1 MHVDPY
7 ILVIT
12 ILGIAA
18 LGMAWLPG
26 GLANRPLS
34 YPIIY
39 LLLGAALYS
48 LPLDLPDPDV
58 RKEESFVV
66 RLTELSVIVSLMGS
80 GIKINRSFNLR
91 NWSIPLRL
99 VTVTMVLCIGI
110 LALLGWSVLGFS
122 IASAVLLGAV
132 LAPTDPVLAADIQVG
147 PPSEEYEDH
156 VRFSLTAEAGMN
168 DGMAFPFTWLAIALA
183 ISAETSEQWIG
194 NWLLV
199 DVLYK
204 IVAGTAMGILI
215 GRLMAWLV
223 FQLPKKSKVFPE
235 VKDGF
240 VALSLTLVVYGL
252 TEMIH
257 GYGFIAV
264 FVAGLTLGG
273 YERNHDYHKEM
284 HDFTDQMER
293 MLLVVVLIP
302 FGGSLVKGM
311 LDELTWQG
319 AVVGLVFLFIIRP
332 FSSWVGLI
340 GTTVSL
346 KEKMAISFFGI
357 RGIGSFYYLSFAMYK
372 TTFGQEEEV
381 WAVVSFIVVVSIFLH
396 GITAFPVMRYLD
408 LRRLKEERA
417 RIATKL
423 DENTK
428 APKPTLE
435 Q

>member
-18 LGMAWLPG
+18 LGMAWLPS
-26 GLANRPLS
+26 GLANRALS

-39 LLLGAALYS
+39 LILGAALYS

-58 RKEESFVV
+58 RAEESFVV

-80 GIKINRSFNLR
+80 GIKINRSFNLK

-99 VTVTMVLCIGI
+99 VTVTMVLSIGI

-122 IASAVLLGAV
+122 IATAVLLGAV

-147 PPSEEYEDH
+147 PPSEEFEDH

-204 IVAGTAMGILI
+204 IVAGTVMGIAI
-215 GRLMAWLV
+215 GRLMAFLV
-223 FQLPKKSKVFPE
+223 FQLPKKYKKFPE
-235 VKDGF
+235 TKDGF
-240 VALSLTLVVYGL
+240 VALSLTLIVYGL
-252 TEMIH
+252 TEIIH

-273 YERNHDYHKEM
+273 YERNHSYHKEM

-293 MLLVVVLIP
+293 LLLVAVLIP
-302 FGGSLVKGM
+302 FGGSLMKGM

-319 AVVGLVFLFIIRP
+319 ALIGLAFLFLIRP

-340 GTTVSL
+340 GTNVSI
-346 KEKMAISFFGI
+346 KEKLAISFFGI

-372 TTFGQEEEV
+372 TTFAQEEEI

-408 LRRLKEERA
+408 LRRLKEQRA
-417 RIATKL
+417 QIATEI
-423 DENTK
+423 DANTK

-435 Q
+435 E

>member
-1 MHVDPY
+1 MHIDPY
-7 ILVIT
+7 ILLIT
-12 ILGIAA
+12 ILGVAA
-18 LGMAWLPG
+18 LGMAWLPS
-26 GLANRPLS
+26 GLANKPLS
-34 YPIIY
+34 YPIVY
-39 LLLGAALYS
+39 LILGMILYS

-66 RLTELSVIVSLMGS
+66 RLTEIAVIISLMGS
-80 GIKINRSFNLR
+80 GIKINRPFNLK
-91 NWSIPLRL
+91 NWTAPFRL
-99 VTVTMVLCIGI
+99 VTITMVLTIAI
-110 LALLGWSVLGFS
+110 LAVLGWWVLGFS
-122 IASAVLLGAV
+122 IATAVLLGAV

-147 PPSEEYEDH
+147 PPSDEFEDH

-204 IVAGTAMGILI
+204 IFAGTAMGFII
-215 GRLMAWLV
+215 GRLMAFLV
-223 FQLPKKSKVFPE
+223 FQLPKKYKNFP
-235 VKDGF
+235 KARDGF
-240 VALSLTLVVYGL
+240 VALSVTLIVYGA

-273 YERNHDYHKEM
+273 YERNHHYHKEM

-293 MLLVVVLIP
+293 LLLVIVLIP
-302 FGGSLVKGM
+302 FGGSLIKGM

-319 AVVGLVFLFIIRP
+319 ALIGLALIFIIRP
-332 FSSWVGLI
+332 LSGWVGLTGI
-340 GTTVSL
+340 KIST
-346 KEKMAISFFGI
+346 KEKLAISFFGI

-372 TTFGQEEEV
+372 TTFAQEDEV

-396 GITAFPVMRYLD
+396 GITAYPVMRHLD
-408 LRRLKEERA
+408 LRRLKEER
-417 RIATKL
+417 TKL
-423 DENTK
+423 AEELSTNEPAEK
-428 APKPTLE
+428 QPQGK
-435 Q
+435 

>member
-1 MHVDPY
+1 
-7 ILVIT
+7 
-12 ILGIAA
+12 
-18 LGMAWLPG
+18 MAWLPS

-39 LLLGAALYS
+39 LILGAVLYS

-66 RLTELSVIVSLMGS
+66 RLTELCVIVSLMGS
-80 GIKINRSFNLR
+80 GIKINRPFNLK
-91 NWSIPLRL
+91 NWSVPFRL
-99 VTVTMVLCIGI
+99 VTITMVLTIGI
-110 LALLGWSVLGFS
+110 LAWLGWWILGFS
-122 IASAVLLGAV
+122 VATAVLLGAV

-147 PPSEEYEDH
+147 PPSDEFEDH
-156 VRFSLTAEAGMN
+156 VRFSLTAEAGLN

-183 ISAETSEQWIG
+183 ISASTAESWIG

-199 DVLYK
+199 DVGYK
-204 IVAGTAMGILI
+204 IVSGTFMGYVLGRAMAFI
-215 GRLMAWLV
+215 V
-223 FQLPKKSKVFPE
+223 FQLPKKYNSFP
-235 VKDGF
+235 KTRDGF
-240 VALSLTLVVYGL
+240 VALSLTLIVYGF

-273 YERNHDYHKEM
+273 YERNHHYHKEM

-293 MLLVVVLIP
+293 LLMVIVLIP

-311 LDELTWQG
+311 LDSLTWQL
-319 AVVGLVFLFIIRP
+319 ALIGLALLFIIRP

-340 GTTVSL
+340 GTNISI

-372 TTFGQEEEV
+372 TVFSEEEEV
-381 WAVVSFIVVVSIFLH
+381 WALVSFIVVVSIFLH
-396 GITAFPVMRYLD
+396 GITAYPVMRYLD
-408 LRRLKEERA
+408 LRRLKEERTRHA
-417 RIATKL
+417 EELTMN
-423 DENTK
+423 EK
-428 APKPTLE
+428 AAKPTLDK
-435 Q
+435 